1 MGYGTVRIVTPAMPR
16 ELRATLLVNPAARGV
31 PGDLDGADLTSYLAR
46 RNVHTSLVVPDS
58 AAAATREA
66 RLSAERGDDLL
77 FVLGGDGSVRDAA
90 LGLAGSET
98 ALAAVPAGTVNIWA
112 KEAGIPS
119 GIRRALHAHV
129 YGQSIHMDLGR
140 ANEHVFLLMAG
151 VGWDAQIARGVSRR
165 LKRISGDLAYM
176 AHAAWMA
183 PRLRPAATRW
193 TTDSGAAEHSLAWMV
208 LSNSRLYGGKV
219 RLTPDASVDDGE
231 LDVLAFCPEKFTDT
245 VRLAAK
251 VVRGA
256 RQDRRMLR
264 LRERSLTVETAGLPV
279 QLDGDHVGET
289 PMTFSADHRA
299 LLVSVPSGPLAAI
312 FRGAHEDRRKR

>member
-1 MGYGTVRIVTPAMPR
+1 MPR

-31 PGDLDGADLTSYLAR
+31 PGDLDSADLLSYLAR
-46 RNVHTSLVVPDS
+46 RNVQTSLVVPGS
-58 AAAATREA
+58 AQEATREA
-66 RLSAERGDDLL
+66 QRSAERGDDLL

-90 LGLAGSET
+90 RGLAGSET

-119 GIRRALHAHV
+119 GIRRALHAHI
-129 YGQSIHMDLGR
+129 YGQSVHMDLGR
-140 ANEHVFLLMAG
+140 ADDHVFLLMAG
-151 VGWDAQIARGVSRR
+151 VGWDAQIARHVSRR
-165 LKRISGDLAYM
+165 LKRVSGDLAYM
-176 AHAAWMA
+176 AQAAWMA
-183 PRLRPAATRW
+183 PRLRPTETRW
-193 TTDSGAAEHSLAWMV
+193 VTPSDETEHSLAWMV

-219 RLTPDASVDDGE
+219 QLTPDAAVDDGQ
-231 LDVLAFCPEKFTDT
+231 LDVLAFCPEKLTDT
-245 VRLAAK
+245 LRLVSK

-256 RQDRRMLR
+256 RRDRRMIH
-264 LRERSLTVETAGLPV
+264 LREHMLTIETPGLPV

-312 FRGAHEDRRKR
+312 FREPHQDRRKR

>member
-1 MGYGTVRIVTPAMPR
+1 MTPATQR
-16 ELRATLLVNPAARGV
+16 ELRATLIINPAARGV
-31 PGDLDGADLTSYLAR
+31 PRDIDGAELVAYLAR
-46 RNVHTSLVVPDS
+46 RGVRTELIVPGS
-58 AAAATREA
+58 AAETTRQA
-66 RLSAERGDDLL
+66 RLSAERGEDFL

-119 GIRRALHAHV
+119 GIRRALHAHT

-140 ANEHVFLLMAG
+140 ADDQVFLLMAG
-151 VGWDAQIARGVSRR
+151 VGWDAQIARRVSHRV
-165 LKRISGDLAYM
+165 KRVSGELAYM
-176 AHAAWMA
+176 LQAALMA
-183 PRLRPAATRW
+183 PALRPKLTRW
-193 TTDSGAAEHSLAWMV
+193 TTSAGVTERSLAWMV

-219 RLTPDASVDDGE
+219 RLTPEAAVDDGK
-231 LDVLAFCPEKFTDT
+231 LDVLAFCPDRVTDT
-245 VRLAAK
+245 IRLATK

-256 RQDRRMLR
+256 REDRSMH
-264 LRERSLTVETAGLPV
+264 RERDESVTVETPGLPV
-279 QLDGDHVGET
+279 QLDGDYAGET

-312 FRGAHEDRRKR
+312 FRATHEDRRKR